1 MGVSNFFKGT
11 CSTPPLK
18 YQFKWYTS
26 TFEFNNIGTEQ
37 GFLIE
42 TNSFNINAIPGDKIV
57 LTVNKGAMLRDIRE
71 KSRNKVTKSGKKGEN
86 SVNMLT
92 KLHNNEVKM
101 TEKRVKITEIGTISV
116 ISVQNSSDFEVFGKI
131 EVF

>member
-1 MGVSNFFKGT
+1 
-11 CSTPPLK
+11 
-18 YQFKWYTS
+18 
-26 TFEFNNIGTEQ
+26 
-37 GFLIE
+37 
-42 TNSFNINAIPGDKIV
+42 
-57 LTVNKGAMLRDIRE
+57 
-71 KSRNKVTKSGKKGEN
+71 
-86 SVNMLT
+86 MLT